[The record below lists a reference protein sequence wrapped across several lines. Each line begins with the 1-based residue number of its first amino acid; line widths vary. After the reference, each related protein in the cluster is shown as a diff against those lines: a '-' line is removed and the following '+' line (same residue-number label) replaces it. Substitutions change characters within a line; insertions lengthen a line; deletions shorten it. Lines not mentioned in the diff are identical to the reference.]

1 MISLSLRGKVPS
13 HAHRD
18 GSRDQLSYT
27 RHIHQSRGAEGGE
40 AGREGERNGKTCAR
54 RGGQILART
63 RTRPGVCAPSANPL
77 PGQDAKSAECARLSD
92 SSEGTHMM
100 TSLTTAGS
108 INERSSSPLSSLQQ
122 IVRSLLCWSHLAAAA

>member
-1 MISLSLRGKVPS
+1 MRAKGTVRPAREEEVRSLLV
-13 HAHRD
+13 H
-18 GSRDQLSYT
+18 
-27 RHIHQSRGAEGGE
+27 
-40 AGREGERNGKTCAR
+40 ERA
-54 RGGQILART
+54 L
-63 RTRPGVCAPSANPL
+63 VCAPSANPL